1 MRITDDDATPL
12 HRVYLTTDERGWR
25 AHIKDERFWEADESR
40 RVEQEV
46 TIYRADDGGM
56 VF

>member
-12 HRVYLTTDERGWR
+12 QRVYLTTDERGWH
-25 AHIKDERFWEADESR
+25 AHIGDERLWEADESR

-46 TIYRADDGGM
+46 TIYRADDDGM